1 MEYSKEFIEMLEKAE
16 KAGLYVG
23 TGKPDAKILIIGK
36 ELAIDREENREQAK
50 QEIAT
55 NIFKWKKNIENH
67 TTQQDIPDWDGKL
80 ENLNPLYLY
89 RHSKQKEG
97 HTWNKYQ
104 KLMDYIRDVPHTEET
119 NFQEFA
125 FLTEYNQNPSKNSAL
140 QETTEQRESIK
151 ERDEFFRST
160 PFFQQFPIV
169 IVAAGDYGGKNFD
182 VHLVDTFKVEWKGL
196 FEVREEGV
204 FQIEP
209 GTKVYK
215 GQWFSLHYSPNKLV
229 IHTRQ
234 LSMDV
239 SNSLLENIAAKVR
252 EFIEEKGIKLQ

>member
-16 KAGLYVG
+16 KAGLYAG
-23 TGKPDAKILIIGK
+23 TGNPNAKILIIGK
-36 ELAIDREENREQAK
+36 ELAFNAGEKPGQAEE
-50 QEIAT
+50 EI
-55 NIFKWKKNIENH
+55 NSNVSKWKENVKNN
-67 TTQQDIPDWDGKL
+67 TSQDEVQCKDM
-80 ENLNPLYLY
+80 NPLYLY
-89 RHSKQKEG
+89 KGCLQPEG
-97 HTWNKYQ
+97 HTWSKYQ
-104 KLMDYIRDVPHTEET
+104 KLIDYIKPHTRKEGMD
-119 NFQEFA
+119 FQKFA
-125 FLTEYNQNPSKNSAL
+125 FITEYNENPSKISAL
-140 QETTEQRESIK
+140 QNKEVRLASIK
-151 ERDEFFRST
+151 KRDEFFRST

-169 IVAAGDYGGKNFD
+169 IVAAGDYGGDKFG

-209 GTKVYK
+209 ETKAYK